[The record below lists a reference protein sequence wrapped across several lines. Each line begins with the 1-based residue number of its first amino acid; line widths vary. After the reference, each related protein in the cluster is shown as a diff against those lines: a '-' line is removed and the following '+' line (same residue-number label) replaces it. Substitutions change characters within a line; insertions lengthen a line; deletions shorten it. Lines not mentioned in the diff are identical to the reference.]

1 MSVFIYTRNLG
12 TILVNFEESSTLTHA
27 RGQKTSRVF
36 IISVFFIGKVKAQ
49 PQSYFDVTCGCAIKM
64 TNLHKQSVHQPSEGL
79 SDWHTMADPL
89 GFYLPKPSRQRRCAA
104 ASIRVAVWFCEVRL
118 VLQSSNFFTATFV
131 NVLNPSVPTA
141 SVVSDMW
148 QTCYGFLNK
157 TKDSHKS

>member
-1 MSVFIYTRNLG
+1 MSVLMYTKNLR
-12 TILVNFEESSTLTHA
+12 TIQVNFEESSTLTHA

-36 IISVFFIGKVKAQ
+36 TISVFFIGKVKAQ
-49 PQSYFDVTCGCAIKM
+49 PQSYFDVTYGCAIKM

-104 ASIRVAVWFCEVRL
+104 ATICVAVWVWEMRFA
-118 VLQSSNFFTATFV
+118 LQSSNFFTATFV
-131 NVLNPSVPTA
+131 NVLNPSVPTT

-157 TKDSHKS
+157 TKDPNKS